1 MARTLKQQIR
11 SVIKEY
17 YGDELN
23 RYTRMAGDGPKLMP
37 AFVDALAR
45 AIRPGSVLP
54 VECACELINFDGHP
68 SPIDIELG
76 RRIRSLRL
84 QKEVSLESLAAE
96 MNVHPDYLEE
106 LEQGK
111 LTPQNDIHALVANAL
126 GAPHQWKYLAQDL
139 DETTE
144 TEAWIRYAITMHFGR
159 SLWSF
164 HPEVSYK
171 ASIDPFVEALVG
183 LDQAGQRAAIPIPT
197 APSLGDI
204 VES

>member
-11 SVIKEY
+11 NVIKEH

-23 RYTRMAGDGPKLMP
+23 TYTRMAGDGSKLMS

-96 MNVHPDYLEE
+96 MNVHPDYLKE

-111 LTPQNDIHALVANAL
+111 VTAYGDIRSSVVNAL
-126 GAPHQWKYLAQDL
+126 GTPHEWTNLAKDL
-139 DETTE
+139 DESIE
-144 TEAWIRYAITMHFGR
+144 TEAWIRYTIAMYFGR

-164 HPEVSYK
+164 HPTVSYEK
-171 ASIDPFVEALVG
+171 SIGPFVEALTGIGEVFEI
-183 LDQAGQRAAIPIPT
+183 DEKKE
-197 APSLGDI
+197 PSTSSK
-204 VES
+204 VS